1 MRKAARPID
10 GAEGYR
16 FFLRHGGAVELDE
29 VNEYLRGIGLREVKP
44 RMLRHYQKL
53 QRHGYQSYVTHNRLD
68 LAVAGDP
75 GWLEELQARYAE
87 IARRVRVEV
96 TWDDVVAKGTA
107 ESIGLTSATI
117 DVQPAPPA
125 NTPVVLRLR
134 ASGIARTATVV
145 RSDPFSGRA
154 HLRFDVYGGIAIAPE
169 DAPHLTRI
177 LVALP
182 DDAETMPAI
191 SDLLFRIERA
201 VGRAQGSVDRLPRV
215 RSITMSSP
223 LDIVLQSAE
232 PLTIAL
238 GILAAVPLL
247 RKQWYEGRR
256 AKLEAEGLAL
266 DNDARRRA
274 LQLEVDQELMV
285 RLEKVAESSDEEDE
299 VVEHLRQHGAD
310 EAYQALSRREFF
322 AAIGAALALP
332 VDLTAS
338 SINDDEI
345 GSQ

>member
-1 MRKAARPID
+1 MQLTARPID

-16 FFLRHGGAVELDE
+16 FFLHYEGMVELDE
-29 VNEYLRGIGLREVKP
+29 VNEYLLGIGLREVKP

-53 QRHGYQSYVTHNRLD
+53 QRHGYQAYVTQNRLD
-68 LAVAGDP
+68 LAVASDP

-87 IARRVRVEV
+87 IARGVQVEV
-96 TWDDVVAKGTA
+96 AWEDVVATGTA

-117 DVQPAPPA
+117 DVQPVPPA
-125 NTPVVLRLR
+125 STPVVFRLR
-134 ASGIARTATVV
+134 TSGIAKTATVV

-154 HLRFDVYGGIAIAPE
+154 HLRFDVYGGIAVAPE

-177 LVALP
+177 LVELP

-201 VGRAQGSVDRLPRV
+201 VGRAQGSVDTLPRV
-215 RSITMSSP
+215 RSITMTSP

-232 PLTIAL
+232 PLAL
-238 GILAAVPLL
+238 GILLAVPLL

-256 AKLEAEGLAL
+256 AKLEAEGVAL
-266 DNDARRRA
+266 DNDAKRRA
-274 LQLEVDQELMV
+274 LQLEVDQELKV
-285 RLEKVAESSDEEDE
+285 RLEKAAESSDDKDE
-299 VVEHLRQHGAD
+299 IVEHLRQHGAD
-310 EAYQALSRREFF
+310 EAYQTLSRREFF

-338 SINDDEI
+338 SINDE
-345 GSQ
+345 